1 MSNMNVL
8 GRFEAKVQALV
19 EGSFGRVF
27 RARVH
32 PVEVARRLERAMD
45 QNLTISPDRRT
56 AANVYE
62 VYLNARDG
70 QQFAD
75 IPEQELRRLQEEL
88 IATARRRGYVLI
100 TRPIITFHTDDR
112 LVSGQ
117 IRVEA
122 RLVAPQAL
130 PAEALAAGEGAPLLE
145 ETRELS
151 PDEARQLAR
160 ELEQAPA
167 AEPLPQAWLT
177 MRRPD
182 GGGEVRQ
189 IDRPVIHI
197 GRHTG
202 NEMVVND
209 KRVSR
214 FHAEIR
220 YERGQF
226 VLYDLSSLNGVAVN
240 GVVTHQP
247 VTLRNNDHIT
257 VGNYAFI
264 FQRR

>member
-19 EGSFGRVF
+19 EGSFGRLF

-56 AANVYE
+56 AANVYD
-62 VYLNARDG
+62 VYLNTRDG
-70 QQFAD
+70 EQFAAV
-75 IPEQELRRLQEEL
+75 PEQEIRRLQDEL

-100 TRPIITFHTDDR
+100 TRPIITFHIDDR

-122 RLVAPQAL
+122 HLVAPQAMMEGV
-130 PAEALAAGEGAPLLE
+130 AGAGEDAPILE

-151 PDEARQLAR
+151 PEEAQQLAR
-160 ELEQAPA
+160 ELENAPA
-167 AEPLPQAWLT
+167 AQPLPQAWLT
-177 MRRPD
+177 LRRPD

-189 IDRPVIHI
+189 IDRPIIHI
-197 GRHTG
+197 GRHVG
-202 NEMVVND
+202 NEVVVND

-226 VLYDLSSLNGVAVN
+226 VLYDLGSLNGVVVN

-247 VTLRNNDHIT
+247 IVLRNNDHIA
-257 VGNYAFI
+257 VGNHQFI

>member
-56 AANVYE
+56 AANIYE

-75 IPEQELRRLQEEL
+75 IPEQELRRLQDEL

-117 IRVEA
+117 IRVET

-130 PAEALAAGEGAPLLE
+130 PEGAVAAGEGAPILE

-151 PDEARQLAR
+151 PEEARQLAH
-160 ELEQAPA
+160 ELENAPA

-202 NEMVVND
+202 NEVVVND

-226 VLYDLSSLNGVAVN
+226 VLYDLGSLNGVAVN

-247 VTLRNNDHIT
+247 VTLRNNDHIA
-257 VGNYAFI
+257 VGNHQFI